1 MKEANILSFSKVEAR
16 QAQEDAISKFLASG
30 GQVEVLKGRR
40 TPKSR
45 TVNGK
50 FKGGKVLHDP
60 TARFPKEQS

>member
-16 QAQEDAISKFLASG
+16 QAQEDAISKFIANG

-40 TPKSR
+40 TPKTR

-50 FKGGKVLHDP
+50 FKGGKVFRDP
-60 TARFPKEQS
+60 TARFPKEQA